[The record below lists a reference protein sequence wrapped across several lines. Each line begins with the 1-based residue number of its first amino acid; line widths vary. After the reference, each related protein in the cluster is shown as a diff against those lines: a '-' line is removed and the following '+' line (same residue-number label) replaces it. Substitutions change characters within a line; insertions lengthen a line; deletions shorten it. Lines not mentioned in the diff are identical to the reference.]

1 MKALKGFCRYVHRYC
16 GWIVGI
22 VFFVMCL
29 TGCILMIQPEIEYIA
44 EPTRFRAPAHPGE
57 TPMAPGTLIETFE
70 KLESESFETPTT
82 VRVRSLQTSS
92 NLRKTWRA
100 LVSAQNE
107 NESWVYIA
115 YVEPFNAQGV
125 SYGASTTSGFFRAV
139 RTWHT
144 SLKIESKDRV
154 GMKIV
159 GYAGLVAALTLL
171 TGLIRW
177 FPSFLKN
184 REALK
189 NAFRPVLNRGV
200 ARAIFDLHN
209 VGGFY
214 AMLALLLLAL
224 SGAWKSLPWLQ
235 DSCDKLIGYEVAQ
248 NAPGAPHGGA
258 AHGGGVPHGGH
269 EGGRPGVGEGKDLG
283 SGRPEG
289 ARQGRPEGGA
299 PGKGDAVQKTPET
312 ATNYG
317 AGIQARRAP
326 SLNDMSPRAIMALS
340 ANVAYKSG
348 EIQEKPASLDA
359 IFDAQRNLAPGVGG
373 YEIIVPDSGTDA
385 AVTITSFGSFAG
397 FFKPDT
403 YYWDQYSG
411 EFLGKTTFADLPR
424 AEKFRTLIVPF
435 HKGRLFSSASRY
447 LLFLAGLIGVILPAT
462 GYILMIKRWLAKG
475 KSRNKASEQ
484 EDDNAE
490 NASETGAARRRRV
503 LL

>member
-1 MKALKGFCRYVHRYC
+1 MMKALKIACRYVHRYC

-29 TGCILMIQPEIEYIA
+29 TGCMLMIQPEIERIA

-70 KLESESFETPTT
+70 RLESESFETPTT

-92 NLRKTWRA
+92 NPRKTWRA
-100 LVSAQNE
+100 LVSAQNA

-115 YVEPFNAQGV
+115 YVDPFNAKGV
-125 SYGASTTSGFFRAV
+125 SYGASKTSGFFRAV

-189 NAFRPVLNRGV
+189 NAFRPVLNRGA

-214 AMLALLLLAL
+214 AMLALFLLAL

-235 DSCDKLIGYEVAQ
+235 NGCDKLIGYEVAQ
-248 NAPGAPHGGA
+248 NAPGAPHGVAGARDGA
-258 AHGGGVPHGGH
+258 AARGGR
-269 EGGRPGVGEGKDLG
+269 EGGRPDAGEGKG
-283 SGRPEG
+283 RPSGRPEG

-299 PGKGDAVQKTPET
+299 PGKGDAAKESAGT

-326 SLNDMSPRAIMALS
+326 SLNGMSPRAIMALN

-348 EIQEKPASLDA
+348 EILEKPASLDA
-359 IFDAQRNLAPGVGG
+359 IFDSQRNLTPGVGG
-373 YEIIVPDSGTDA
+373 YEIVVPDPGTDR
-385 AVTITSFGSFAG
+385 AVTITSFGSFAE
-397 FFKPDT
+397 FCKPDMF
-403 YYWDQYSG
+403 YWDQYSG

-424 AEKFRTLIVPF
+424 AEKIRSLIVPF
-435 HKGRLFSSASRY
+435 HKGRLFNSATRY
-447 LLFLAGLIGVILPAT
+447 LLFLAGLIGVVLPAT
-462 GYILMIKRWLAKG
+462 GYILMVRRWLAKG
-475 KSRNKASEQ
+475 KSRNKASEK

-490 NASETGAARRRRV
+490 NASETVADV
-503 LL
+503 VS

>member
-1 MKALKGFCRYVHRYC
+1 MMKALKIACRYVHRYC

-29 TGCILMIQPEIEYIA
+29 TGCMLMIQPEIERIA

-70 KLESESFETPTT
+70 RLESESFETPTT

-92 NLRKTWRA
+92 NPRKTWRA
-100 LVSAQNE
+100 LVSAQNA

-115 YVEPFNAQGV
+115 YVDPFNAKGV
-125 SYGASTTSGFFRAV
+125 SYGASKTSGFFRAV

-189 NAFRPVLNRGV
+189 NAFRPVLNRGA

-214 AMLALLLLAL
+214 AMLALFLLAL

-235 DSCDKLIGYEVAQ
+235 NGCDKLIGYEVAQ
-248 NAPGAPHGGA
+248 NAPGAPHGVAGARDGA
-258 AHGGGVPHGGH
+258 AARGGR
-269 EGGRPGVGEGKDLG
+269 EGGRPDAGEGKG
-283 SGRPEG
+283 RPSGRPEG

-299 PGKGDAVQKTPET
+299 PGKGDAAKESAGT

-326 SLNDMSPRAIMALS
+326 SLNGMSPRAIMALN

-348 EIQEKPASLDA
+348 EILEKPASLDA
-359 IFDAQRNLAPGVGG
+359 IFDSQRNLTPGVGG
-373 YEIIVPDSGTDA
+373 YEIVVPDPGTDR
-385 AVTITSFGSFAG
+385 AVTITSFGSFAE
-397 FFKPDT
+397 FCKPDMF
-403 YYWDQYSG
+403 YWDQYSG

-424 AEKFRTLIVPF
+424 AEKIRSLIVPF
-435 HKGRLFSSASRY
+435 HKGRLFNSATRY
-447 LLFLAGLIGVILPAT
+447 LLFLAGLIGVVLPAT
-462 GYILMIKRWLAKG
+462 GYILMVRRWLAKE
-475 KSRNKASEQ
+475 KSRNKASEK

-490 NASETGAARRRRV
+490 NASETVADV
-503 LL
+503 VS